1 MTATV
6 GDATDEELSL
16 RFEREVTPLLPRLYN
31 QALRMTNN
39 HADAEDLLQETMFK
53 AYRAF
58 RTFREDTNFSAWLYR
73 IMTNTYINGYRAR
86 QRRPAQYPIEQFTDM
101 QLAADAQQCPTGQ
114 RSAEDQVLEM
124 LPDDDIK
131 SAMQALPD
139 QFRTAIYYADIEGYR
154 FREIA
159 DLTDA
164 PIGTVMSRLHRG
176 RRQLHRRLANVARER
191 GFDVTEETYGTSAQ
205 AVTRARSR
213 RPEAQWR

>member
-6 GDATDEELSL
+6 GDATDEALSP
-16 RFEREVTPLLPRLYN
+16 RFERDVTPLLPRLYN

-58 RTFREDTNFSAWLYR
+58 RTFREDTNVSAWLYR
-73 IMTNTYINGYRAR
+73 IMTNTYINSYRAR

-101 QLAADAQQCPTGQ
+101 QLATDAQQFPTGQ
-114 RSAEDQVLEM
+114 RSAEDQVLEI

-154 FREIA
+154 FREVA

-176 RRQLHRRLANVARER
+176 RRQLRRRLANVARER
-191 GFDVTEETYGTSAQ
+191 GFDVTEETYGTSA
-205 AVTRARSR
+205 
-213 RPEAQWR
+213 

>member
-1 MTATV
+1 MTAAV

-16 RFEREVTPLLPRLYN
+16 RFERDVTPLLPRLYN

-58 RTFREDTNFSAWLYR
+58 RTFREDTNVSAWLYR
-73 IMTNTYINGYRAR
+73 IMTNTYINSYRAR

-101 QLAADAQQCPTGQ
+101 QLAADAQQFPTGQ
-114 RSAEDQVLEM
+114 RSAEDQVLEI

-139 QFRTAIYYADIEGYR
+139 QFRTAIFYADSWV
-154 FREIA
+154 
-159 DLTDA
+159 
-164 PIGTVMSRLHRG
+164 TVSGG
-176 RRQLHRRLANVARER
+176 RRPRRCAHRDR
-191 GFDVTEETYGTSAQ
+191 DVTVTPGRRRCVADWPTSPGARIRRDRRNPGTSA
-205 AVTRARSR
+205 
-213 RPEAQWR
+213 

>member
-16 RFEREVTPLLPRLYN
+16 RFERDVTPLLPGLYR
-31 QALRMTNN
+31 QASRMTNS

-58 RTFREDTNFSAWLYR
+58 RTFRADTNFGAWLYR

-86 QRRPAQYPIEQFTDM
+86 QRRPAEYPIEQFTDM
-101 QLAADAQQCPTGQ
+101 QLAADAQQFPTGQ

-154 FREIA
+154 CREIA

-164 PIGTVMSRLHRG
+164 PIGTVLARLHRG
-176 RRQLHRRLANVARER
+176 RRQLRRRLVNVARER
-191 GFDVTEETYGTSAQ
+191 GLDVTEETYGTSA
-205 AVTRARSR
+205 
-213 RPEAQWR
+213 

>member
-1 MTATV
+1 VTATV

-16 RFEREVTPLLPRLYN
+16 RFERDVTPLLPRLYN

-58 RTFREDTNFSAWLYR
+58 RTFREDTNLSAWLYR
-73 IMTNTYINGYRAR
+73 IMTNNYINGYRAR

-101 QLAADAQQCPTGQ
+101 QLAADAQQFPTGQ

-154 FREIA
+154 SREIA
-159 DLTDA
+159 DLTDV
-164 PIGTVMSRLHRG
+164 PIGTVVSRIHRG
-176 RRQLHRRLANVARER
+176 RRQLRRGLANVARER
-191 GFDVTEETYGTSAQ
+191 GLDATEETYGTSA
-205 AVTRARSR
+205 
-213 RPEAQWR
+213 

>member
-16 RFEREVTPLLPRLYN
+16 RFERDVTPLLPRLYN

-58 RTFREDTNFSAWLYR
+58 RTFREDTNVSAWLYR
-73 IMTNTYINGYRAR
+73 IMTNTYINSYRAR

-101 QLAADAQQCPTGQ
+101 QLATDAQQFPTGQ
-114 RSAEDQVLEM
+114 RSAEDQVLEI

-154 FREIA
+154 FREVA

-176 RRQLHRRLANVARER
+176 RRQLRRRLANVARER
-191 GFDVTEETYGTSAQ
+191 GFDVTEETYGTSA
-205 AVTRARSR
+205 
-213 RPEAQWR
+213 

>member
-6 GDATDEELSL
+6 GDATDGKLSL
-16 RFEREVTPLLPRLYN
+16 RFERDVIPMLPVLY
-31 QALRMTNN
+31 QRALRMSNN
-39 HADAEDLLQETMFK
+39 RADAEDLLQETMLK

-58 RTFREDTNFSAWLYR
+58 HTFREDTFLSAWLHR
-73 IMTNTYINGYRAR
+73 IMTNTYINDYRAQ

-101 QLAADAQQCPTGQ
+101 QLATDAQQFPTGQ
-114 RSAEDQVLEM
+114 RSAEDQVLEI

-154 FREIA
+154 FREVA

-176 RRQLHRRLANVARER
+176 RRQLRRRLANVARER
-191 GFDVTEETYGTSAQ
+191 GFDVTEETYGTSA
-205 AVTRARSR
+205 
-213 RPEAQWR
+213 

>member
-6 GDATDEELSL
+6 GDATDEELSP
-16 RFEREVTPLLPRLYN
+16 RFERDVTPLLPRLYN

-58 RTFREDTNFSAWLYR
+58 HTFREDTNVSAWLYR
-73 IMTNTYINGYRAR
+73 IMTNNYINGYRAR

-101 QLAADAQQCPTGQ
+101 QLATDAQQFPTGQ
-114 RSAEDQVLEM
+114 RSAEDQVLEI

-154 FREIA
+154 FREVA

-176 RRQLHRRLANVARER
+176 RRQLRRRLANVARER
-191 GFDVTEETYGTSAQ
+191 GFDVTEETYGTSA
-205 AVTRARSR
+205 
-213 RPEAQWR
+213 

>member
-1 MTATV
+1 VTATV
-6 GDATDEELSL
+6 GDAPDEELSP
-16 RFEREVTPLLPRLYN
+16 RFERDVTPLLPRLYN

-58 RTFREDTNFSAWLYR
+58 RTFREDTNVSAWLYR
-73 IMTNTYINGYRAR
+73 IMTNTYINSYRAR

-101 QLAADAQQCPTGQ
+101 QLATDAQQFPTGQ
-114 RSAEDQVLEM
+114 RSAEDQVLEI

-154 FREIA
+154 FREVA
-159 DLTDA
+159 DLTDS

-176 RRQLHRRLANVARER
+176 RRQLRRRLANVARER
-191 GFDVTEETYGTSAQ
+191 GFDVTEETYGTSA
-205 AVTRARSR
+205 
-213 RPEAQWR
+213 

>member
-6 GDATDEELSL
+6 GDATDEELSP
-16 RFEREVTPLLPRLYN
+16 RFERDVTPLLPRLYN

-58 RTFREDTNFSAWLYR
+58 RTFREDTNVSAWLYR
-73 IMTNTYINGYRAR
+73 IMTNTYINSYRAR

-101 QLAADAQQCPTGQ
+101 QLAADAQQFPTGQ

-154 FREIA
+154 FREVA

-176 RRQLHRRLANVARER
+176 RRQLRRRLANVARER
-191 GFDVTEETYGTSAQ
+191 GFDVTEETYGTSA
-205 AVTRARSR
+205 
-213 RPEAQWR
+213 